1 MDYTAARRERG
12 DKMQIDKE
20 TPDNGI
26 NIKFGADR
34 TASSKKGEYRLV
46 SQNSVNGEKKR
57 LNGTTKR
64 GRLIFSFYTCTRKTM
79 LRYTGEIQKKSTKK
93 CIYMRG
99 SGERERAGTM
109 AHCFDWHTLF
119 FTSISL
125 V

>member
-1 MDYTAARRERG
+1 
-12 DKMQIDKE
+12 MQIDKE

-99 SGERERAGTM
+99 SGERERESGNNGPLFRLAHSFFHVNLAG
-109 AHCFDWHTLF
+109 
-119 FTSISL
+119 L
-125 V
+125 VCVYT